1 MLKKQAVR
9 FLFTGALNTLVGYA
23 LYAFFLVCGFN
34 YSISLGLATGIGVFF
49 SFKTIGA
56 IVFRAAD
63 NSLFLK
69 FLAVYVCTFIAN
81 LFFIGTLIEQGFSA
95 FLAGIIVIIPLAV
108 VSFLLN
114 KYLVFRR

>member
-23 LYAFFLVCGFN
+23 LYAFFLLCGLN

-56 IVFRAAD
+56 IVFKADD
-63 NSLFLK
+63 NSLFVK
-69 FLAVYVCTFIAN
+69 FLAVYICTFFAN
-81 LFFIGTLIEQGFSA
+81 LFLIGALIEQGLSA
-95 FLAGIIVIIPLAV
+95 FLAGIIVIIPLAI